1 MKSTAR
7 ADAPAASTAYA
18 RTRSPGASTQSAR
31 LRYQG
36 SVWKKLA
43 LPARD
48 RSGSYRAGSAA
59 RSVYT
64 AVVYMCKS
72 TLPSTRCT
80 TNPAPENRLYRHGL
94 GAGIVASPLGES
106 AAGGETYCTLETL
119 ARVASSS
126 ASHSVISSVDQKGS
140 PATAAART
148 LSPF

>member
-7 ADAPAASTAYA
+7 AEAPVASTAYA

-64 AVVYMCKS
+64 AVVYMCNIDPPVDAMHDKS
-72 TLPSTRCT
+72 RT
-80 TNPAPENRLYRHGL
+80 
-94 GAGIVASPLGES
+94 GES
-106 AAGGETYCTLETL
+106 ALSARTWSEDCSIAPRRFRRGGETY
-119 ARVASSS
+119 
-126 ASHSVISSVDQKGS
+126 
-140 PATAAART
+140 
-148 LSPF
+148 